1 MIAGMGTDIV
11 EIRRIAAKEQLI
23 AGHVLNER
31 EQAFSADWCGSRKT
45 EFLAGRWAA
54 KEAFAKALGT
64 GIGEHCSFDQ
74 ITVLPDDK
82 GRPVVSVTGNAEKT
96 LNALGVSRIH
106 VSISHE
112 RDYAVATVILEK

>member
-11 EIRRIAAKEQLI
+11 EIKRIAEKEQWI
-23 AGHVLNER
+23 AGYVLSER
-31 EQAFSADWCGSRKT
+31 EQAFSANWCGARKT

-64 GIGEHCSFDQ
+64 GIGEHCSFDH
-74 ITVLPDDK
+74 ISILPDDK

-96 LNALGVSRIH
+96 LNALEVLRIH

-112 RDYAVATVILEK
+112 RNYAVATVILEK